1 MILPSHYLLL
11 SALLFAV
18 GILTITARRHPM
30 VVLLGI
36 ELMLQAA
43 SLACVALASWFQDWG
58 GEIAVLAV
66 MVLAAVQLAIGLVAA
81 VACSSH
87 QADRESHP

>member
-1 MILPSHYLLL
+1 MIQPSHYLLL
-11 SALLFAV
+11 SALLLAL
-18 GILTITARRHPM
+18 GIMTITTRRHPV

-43 SLACVALASWFQDWG
+43 SLACAALASWFQDWG

-66 MVLAAVQLAIGLVAA
+66 IVLTAVQLAIGLVAA
-81 VACSSH
+81 VACGNPPPQH
-87 QADRESHP
+87 ESHS

>member
-1 MILPSHYLLL
+1 MIQPSHYLLL
-11 SALLFAV
+11 SALLLTM
-18 GILTITARRHPM
+18 GIVTITARRHPV

-43 SLACVALASWFQDWG
+43 SLACTALASWFQDWG

-66 MVLAAVQLAIGLVAA
+66 MVLAAVQIAIGLAAA
-81 VACSSH
+81 VTCGNPPPDHKSH
-87 QADRESHP
+87 S